1 MISQGE
7 ERVDDLSGFG
17 NLQAASCHAGSLH
30 QQDIFLLSQVCIEV
44 SIPSGRE
51 RACTMR
57 IWTFKNRGLNASDY

>member
-51 RACTMR
+51 REHALC
-57 IWTFKNRGLNASDY
+57 ASGRLKIGG